1 MSTKCK
7 EILEELAIPCNYI
20 EGHEPVLNYEV
31 SDDEDKIRSIRTVC
45 YV

>member
-20 EGHEPVLNYEV
+20 EGLQFLSTALH
-31 SDDEDKIRSIRTVC
+31 KI
-45 YV
+45 

>member
-20 EGHEPVLNYEV
+20 EGHEPVLNYEAGSPFSV
-31 SDDEDKIRSIRTVC
+31 SRILIHPK
-45 YV
+45 